1 MSSHRPNGAT
11 LNNLI
16 HSCPEEGE
24 VLPVEAGADPTAE
37 EASDRRADLGRAGE
51 GREAEE
57 EEEDQADREVDLL
70 QAAATADMTTGEIG
84 EVRFILFVT
93 IACAVFLCASAS

>member
-1 MSSHRPNGAT
+1 MNK
-11 LNNLI
+11 LI

-57 EEEDQADREVDLL
+57 EDQADREVDLL
-70 QAAATADMTTGEIG
+70 QAVATADMTTGEIG
-84 EVRFILFVT
+84 EVSFILFVT
-93 IACAVFLCASAS
+93 IASYALFLCASAS